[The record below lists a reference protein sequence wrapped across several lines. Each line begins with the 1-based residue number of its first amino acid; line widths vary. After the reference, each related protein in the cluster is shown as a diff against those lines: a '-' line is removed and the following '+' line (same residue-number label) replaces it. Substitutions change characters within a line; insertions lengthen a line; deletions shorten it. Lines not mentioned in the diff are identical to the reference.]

1 MKFLFYNLESDL
13 SDEHSEILPLLTQ
26 CEDFSTT
33 INSGRSS
40 DRRNGSASLSFKN
53 NIPPK
58 ATCDQLVQLYLRTFG
73 SVFRILHVPSFQQEY
88 QAYWNNAPGSN
99 DAFYQKLLLVMAIGT
114 CFYHESE
121 DNERSLRS
129 LASKWI
135 YDVQQW
141 LGHVFEMFEI
151 DVDAL
156 QVSCLL
162 LLAQQT
168 DTVGSDLIWISADFP
183 LRIAINL
190 GIHKEPSVHFPEMPL
205 FEAEMS
211 KRLWATVLEISVQSC
226 LDSGIPPSISRED
239 FDCQPPANLNDIQIG
254 ENLENHLPE
263 EPLGTFTQSSIQ
275 IMLTRTVSMRLK
287 IAQSLNALTS
297 SSTYQETLKGGS
309 ELESACRS
317 HTALIQS
324 YLSASSTDGT
334 KPSEFQIK
342 LLDILTRRFLLAL
355 HGPFAA
361 RAKSDPSF
369 YFSRKVVAETSLLLL
384 SYPLSPQ
391 RHSPSTQDD
400 DYSRLMALGG
410 GIFKH
415 ALWHATAT
423 ICVELINDLT
433 EDAFPFTHGFSRKR
447 FCQAIQ
453 DSIDV
458 LGRRIGA
465 GDTSVKAYVLF
476 SCALAQ
482 IYAIQ
487 AGTAP
492 EKRIADAAKASLG
505 FCCRLLEAQAGDS
518 GQQQFSRASTSHAD
532 TGFQG
537 INDELTSWDL
547 MVSQTEC
554 PSHFAHT
561 CQ

>member
-1 MKFLFYNLESDL
+1 MKFLFHDIGSDL

-26 CEDFSTT
+26 CENFSN
-33 INSGRSS
+33 IIKSERSS
-40 DRRNGSASLSFKN
+40 DRRNGSASSSFKN

-73 SVFRILHVPSFQQEY
+73 SVFGILHVPSFQQEY
-88 QAYWNNAPGSN
+88 QVYWNNPPSSN
-99 DAFYQKLLLVMAIGT
+99 DAFSQKLLLVMAMGT

-129 LASKWI
+129 LASKWV

-141 LGHVFEMFEI
+141 LGCVFETSEV

-162 LLAQQT
+162 LLARQT

-190 GIHKEPSVHFPEMPL
+190 GLHKEPSVHFPKMPV
-205 FEAEMS
+205 FEAEMR
-211 KRLWATVLEISVQSC
+211 KRLWATILEISVQSS
-226 LDSGIPPSISRED
+226 LDSGMPPSISRED
-239 FDCQPPANLNDIQIG
+239 FDCRPPANLNDIQIG
-254 ENLENHLPE
+254 EDLKNHLPE
-263 EPLGTFTQSSIQ
+263 EPLETFTQSSIQ
-275 IMLTRTVSMRLK
+275 IMLMRTVSMRLK
-287 IAQSLNALTS
+287 IAQSLNALTPS
-297 SSTYQETLKGGS
+297 LTYQGTLKVGS
-309 ELESACRS
+309 ELESASRS

-324 YLSASSTDGT
+324 YLSASSTDRA
-334 KPSEFQIK
+334 KPTEFQIK

-361 RAKSDPSF
+361 KARSDPSF
-369 YFSRKVVAETSLLLL
+369 YFSRKVVTETSLLLL
-384 SYPLSPQ
+384 SPPLSPQ
-391 RHSPSTQDD
+391 RHSRSTQDD

-423 ICVELINDLT
+423 ICAELINDLT
-433 EDAFPFTHGFSRKR
+433 EDSFPFTHGFSRKR
-447 FCQAIQ
+447 FCEAIQ
-453 DSIDV
+453 DSINV
-458 LGRRIGA
+458 LGHRIRA

-492 EKRIADAAKASLG
+492 EKRIADAAKASLR
-505 FCCRLLEAQAGDS
+505 FCCRLLEAQAENS
-518 GQQQFSRASTSHAD
+518 AHQQLSRASMSHQD

-537 INDELTSWDL
+537 DNDELSSWDL
-547 MVSQTEC
+547 MVSQTES
-554 PSHFAHT
+554 PSHFAKT